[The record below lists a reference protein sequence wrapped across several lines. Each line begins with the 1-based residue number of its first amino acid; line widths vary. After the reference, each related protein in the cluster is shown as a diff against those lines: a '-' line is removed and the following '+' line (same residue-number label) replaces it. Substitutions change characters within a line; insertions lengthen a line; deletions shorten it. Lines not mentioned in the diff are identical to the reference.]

1 MLDPLPPGPFRDVP
15 VPSGARIRTWTSGSG
30 DPVLLLHGWPQ
41 TSAMWHAVAPGLAE
55 EHTVVLADLPSYGAS
70 LLPQGAGVAASS
82 KRAMAADLVAAMT
95 ALGHHEFAVVGHD
108 RGARCAYRMAL
119 DHPQRVTA
127 LAALDILPTLDA
139 VERVDAVFARSAWH
153 WFLLAQPADLPER
166 IVAADPDGVLGRG
179 LAQVCTPEALAQYR
193 AAWARPEVVHG
204 MCQDYR
210 AALDIDVDVDRADRG
225 TARSAARRWCCGA
238 PAVRS
243 GGPPTSS
250 TCGDGGH
257 RRWRGRRCRAATSS
271 PRSSRR
277 RCWRPCAGS
286 WADPRADSA
295 APIRGSC
302 RRAPSRRRCSRP
314 ARSRCR
320 ARAGSA
326 RAWRRA

>member
-41 TSAMWHAVAPGLAE
+41 TSAMWHAVAPGLAA
-55 EHTVVLADLPSYGAS
+55 EHTVVLADLPGYGAS
-70 LLPQGAGVAASS
+70 LLPPGAGVAASA

-127 LAALDILPTLDA
+127 VAALDILPTLDV
-139 VERVDAVFARSAWH
+139 VERVDAGFARGAWH

-166 IVAADPDGVLGRG
+166 IVAADPDRVLGRG
-179 LAQVCTPEALAQYR
+179 LAEVCRPEALAQYR

-210 AALDIDVDVDRADRG
+210 AALDIDVDIDRADRG
-225 TARSAARRWCCGA
+225 NRTIGCPTLVLWGTDGPLRRTPDVLDVWRRWAPQVEGAALPCGHFLA
-238 PAVRS
+238 EEQPEAVLAAL
-243 GGPPTSS
+243 
-250 TCGDGGH
+250 
-257 RRWRGRRCRAATSS
+257 RRFLR
-271 PRSSRR
+271 
-277 RCWRPCAGS
+277 
-286 WADPRADSA
+286 
-295 APIRGSC
+295 
-302 RRAPSRRRCSRP
+302 
-314 ARSRCR
+314 
-320 ARAGSA
+320 
-326 RAWRRA
+326 

>member
-1 MLDPLPPGPFRDVP
+1 MTGPLPPGPFRDVP

-55 EHTVVLADLPSYGAS
+55 DRTVVLADLPGYGAS
-70 LLPQGAGVAASS
+70 LLPQGAGVAASA
-82 KRAMAADLVAAMT
+82 KRAMAADLVAAMA

-139 VERVDAVFARSAWH
+139 VERVDALFARSAWH
-153 WFLLAQPADLPER
+153 WFLLAQPGDMPER

-179 LAQVCTPEALAQYR
+179 LAEVCRPEALAQYR

-225 TARSAARRWCCGA
+225 NRTIGCPTLVLWGTGGPLRRTPDVLDVWRRWAPQVEGAALPCGHFLAEEA
-238 PAVRS
+238 PED
-243 GGPPTSS
+243 TL
-250 TCGDGGH
+250 
-257 RRWRGRRCRAATSS
+257 AAL
-271 PRSSRR
+271 R
-277 RCWRPCAGS
+277 
-286 WADPRADSA
+286 DFL
-295 APIRGSC
+295 
-302 RRAPSRRRCSRP
+302 
-314 ARSRCR
+314 
-320 ARAGSA
+320 
-326 RAWRRA
+326 